1 MFVVLLGVGT
11 FSIGSSINSLVLM
24 TTFGSTDTQLAVL
37 VFSLV
42 VLAVSV
48 AGACFLL
55 YRLDLGRGRI
65 KRRVRAF
72 EVGWKE

>member
-1 MFVVLLGVGT
+1 MFVVVLGAGAL
-11 FSIGSSINSLVLM
+11 SIGSSINSLVLM
-24 TTFGSTDTQLAVL
+24 ATFGLTDAQLAVL
-37 VFSLV
+37 TFSLV
-42 VLAVSV
+42 MLAASV